1 MTFTPLNPNLDPF
14 FPEWM
19 AWLGFPHIH
28 IFKEDMGDIILEFS
42 ILFMIYCLITWKIQD
57 DRRMKREQEEQQK
70 PKNKQKRKHNR

>member
-1 MTFTPLNPNLDPF
+1 MFTPLNPNLDPF

-42 ILFMIYCLITWKIQD
+42 ILSYIACLISWKIQD
-57 DRRMKREQEEQQK
+57 ERRAKEQGQKQQHSH
-70 PKNKQKRKHNR
+70 QHHRKRKK

>member
-1 MTFTPLNPNLDPF
+1 MFTPLNPNLDKF

-42 ILFMIYCLITWKIQD
+42 ILSMVACIISWKIQD
-57 DRRMKREQEEQQK
+57 ERRRAKEQGQKQQYSH
-70 PKNKQKRKHNR
+70 QHHRKRKK

>member
-28 IFKEDMGDIILEFS
+28 IFKEDMGDIILEFN

-70 PKNKQKRKHNR
+70 HKNKQKRKHNR

>member
-28 IFKEDMGDIILEFS
+28 IFKEDMGDIILEFN

-57 DRRMKREQEEQQK
+57 DRRMQREQEEQQK
-70 PKNKQKRKHNR
+70 HKNKQKRKHNR